1 MLVALTAVALIGFLS
16 NTLIDRRFE
25 SYITKQQKARA
36 ENIAETL
43 GMYYDELTD
52 KWDMS
57 SIHALGMY
65 SLYDGYLIK
74 VFDKNG
80 NDVWDAE
87 CHDMSLCRQVMTE
100 ISERMS
106 SHGAAGDFMSTGYD
120 IARDGQ
126 KVGSV
131 SVRYFGPFFLSE
143 SDFSFL
149 SSLNLIFLAIGVFSL
164 LLSFAIGGLLA
175 RRIVSPISES
185 IDIANKIA
193 DGRYDVRLESR
204 TKTWELH
211 KLVSAINLLAS
222 NLAKQEKLRKQLTA
236 DVAHE
241 LRTPLAT
248 LSSHLEAMIEHVW
261 EPTVNRLKSCHDE
274 ILRLSGMVAD
284 LERLERAESDN
295 LKLDKTPADL
305 LDLAKNARCV
315 FEAQLAGKNIRLEIE
330 GAPSVVSV
338 DKGRI
343 GGVIANLMSNAVKYT
358 PDGGEIS
365 VFVKDSPSE
374 AVFVI
379 EDTGTGIPESEL
391 PFIFERFYRADKSR
405 NRNTGGAGIGLAIVK
420 SVVTAHG
427 GTVMAENRDGG
438 GCRFSMVLPK

>member
-1 MLVALTAVALIGFLS
+1 MLVALSAVALIGFLS

-25 SYITKQQKARA
+25 SYITKQQEARA
-36 ENIAETL
+36 ENIADTL
-43 GMYYDELTD
+43 GMYYDAATD
-52 KWDMS
+52 KWDIS

-74 VFDKNG
+74 VFDKDNNG
-80 NDVWDAE
+80 VWDAE
-87 CHDMSLCRQVMTE
+87 FQDMSLCGQIMSE

-106 SHGAAGDFMSTGYD
+106 AHGAAGDFVSLEYD
-120 IARDGQ
+120 LARDGQ

-149 SSLNLIFLAIGVFSL
+149 SSLNLIFLAIGAFSL

-175 RRIVSPISES
+175 RHIASPISES

-193 DGRYDVRLESR
+193 DGRYDVQLESR

-248 LSSHLEAMIEHVW
+248 LSSHLEAMIDHVW
-261 EPTVNRLKSCHDE
+261 EPTVKRLKSCHDE
-274 ILRLSGMVAD
+274 ILRLNGMVAD

-305 LDLAKNARCV
+305 LDLAKNARGV
-315 FEAQLAGKNIRLEIE
+315 FEAQLAGKNIRLWIE
-330 GAPSVVSV
+330 GATSVVSV

-343 GGVIANLMSNAVKYT
+343 SGVIANLMSNAVKYT
-358 PDGGEIS
+358 PEGGEINI
-365 VFVKDSPSE
+365 FVKDSPSE
-374 AVFVI
+374 AVFII

-405 NRNTGGAGIGLAIVK
+405 NRNTGGAGIGLAIVR

-427 GTVMAENRDGG
+427 GTVTAENRDDG
-438 GCRFSMVLPK
+438 GCRFLMAFPK